1 MSQHTV
7 VETIEM
13 ECAEEGRVA
22 RLLVQW
28 RELDGERVLH
38 SVQCDNPKFAQL
50 EEWDCHW
57 SCWKRVEDRARRVG
71 P

>member
-1 MSQHTV
+1 MSQRTV
-7 VETIEM
+7 FETLEM
-13 ECAEEGRVA
+13 DCAEEGRTA

-28 RELDGERVLH
+28 TECDGERKLH
-38 SVQCDNPKFAQL
+38 SVQCDNPKFAHL

-57 SCWKRVEDRARRVG
+57 SCWNRVAERSRQSA